1 MTFGKSTGLAL
12 AFGLI
17 LFGVSCSSGS
27 SSSGPNTIAAVVQD
41 LGLDPDGT
49 TTVVTFASTKGL
61 SAATTASFETNGP
74 QLPTSVTVVDDEV
87 TIVWDAR
94 VSPTDQ
100 VRAVGLTGVAT
111 SFHGVSTSDASAP
124 TFTIT
129 SATQNPGLG
138 GDTLQVQFAGPRVV
152 ESTVEDISN
161 WVLTESST
169 ALDLSGSS
177 FVFDSNTQTVAVT
190 LGTNANLHASFTLT
204 ASGVLSVADVATA
217 GGAVVGAATGDS
229 AAPTLVSAEQNLT
242 EDEFGRVIDFTFS
255 EAMSPVFSIQ
265 SSHFGVNLPDVA
277 VSVDQPSEDVLRV
290 TFNGPIVPG
299 VESVNLTGLV
309 DLHGNAFPTTLQ
321 TISQPSPV
329 ANAFDGLPAAVSVAN
344 ANNDRVV
351 IVTTQAFD
359 PESAEDPTLWTI
371 DVGGSVIDL
380 STQTLTYDLTSK
392 TLVAQFDFDMPNGT
406 VVMVTG
412 NGVLEVDGQTFSDTS
427 TVNVVGD
434 NAGPAVSDVVQNRNL
449 DDSGKTLDVQMNE
462 DVDETTAETLVN
474 WTVSGAQNLLSA
486 TLLSGL
492 DTVRLV
498 FDAPVIPGDD
508 SLTVSNV
515 HDLAGNNMTPSFPLA
530 IDSTDVARP
539 SPSTAEASALEGTN
553 NDTLVVVFND
563 DMIESEIEDA
573 SNWSVE
579 SPIGTGVSTSG
590 TTIDYAPSTRTATL
604 TFDNG
609 TNLQN
614 GDDFKVSF
622 SGARDLGANVVTT
635 AFVSGA
641 VQSETNLPRVD
652 TIYRSASALDTL
664 VVRFSEPCAQLTDLY
679 SSVSNADGTRYVL
692 RTSGGAFKAYP
703 NAATTLDSG
712 LGVSIA
718 FGQTVDP
725 SDTLDV
731 LGVVDLAGNPCFP
744 ALAVTTQAQD
754 LTQPSLAGG
763 ASVVTSITGDAND
776 VVTVTFDRP
785 MSPWNLLDASH
796 YTLTQGLNTVDLS
809 NASFAFDGT
818 DTVTITLTSGA
829 GNDLQTG
836 ATYDLSIDHVRSAQ
850 GTLRSASDT
859 DAGIVCTGDSTAP
872 SVSVG
877 NVRLDPQTSGALLID
892 VSEAVDATQ
901 AETPA
906 NYDYN
911 GGNVATAAT
920 RIGPRTIRAT
930 FAVTPTAGN
939 SLDLTV
945 YDLAGNPATLTR
957 TVTAA
962 DSSAPLVSS
971 VAGVI
976 RPGFGGDTVVVTF
989 NEPVDAAS
997 ALDPASYD
1005 VLSGAT
1011 TISLV
1016 GAQFVYDG
1024 NANRVTIT
1032 LPAGQEL
1039 VAGGALT
1046 VTVDNV
1052 ADHSGNAIA
1061 TPVPVVGT
1069 TSGDSTPAAFSSAF
1083 VNLRHDPLGLSVDV
1097 LFSEDVP
1104 AAFVSNA
1111 SNWTASNGSVQ
1122 SVEVLARDHCRFTL
1136 SAALTTNGTLSTN
1149 ALPDFAGNTS
1159 GSISVNPLE

>member
-1 MTFGKSTGLAL
+1 MSFGKSTGLAL

-27 SSSGPNTIAAVVQD
+27 SSSGPNTIATVVQD

-61 SAATTASFETNGP
+61 SAATTANFETNGP
-74 QLPTSVTVVDDEV
+74 QTPTSVTVVDDEV

-94 VSPTDQ
+94 VSPADQ
-100 VRAVGLTGVAT
+100 VRTVGLTGVAA
-111 SFHGVSTSDASAP
+111 SFHAVGTSDASAP

-129 SATQNPGLG
+129 AATQNPGLG
-138 GDTLQVQFAGPRVV
+138 GDTLSVQFAGPRVV
-152 ESTVEDISN
+152 ENTVEDASN
-161 WVLTESST
+161 WVLTEAST
-169 ALDLSGSS
+169 ALDLTGSS

-204 ASGVLSVADVATA
+204 ASGVLSVADVATS
-217 GGAVVGAATGDS
+217 GGAVLGAATGD
-229 AAPTLVSAEQNLT
+229 AVAPTLVSAEQNLD

-265 SSHFGVNLPDVA
+265 SSHFGVSLPDVA
-277 VSVDQPSEDVLRV
+277 VTVDQPAEDVLRV

-321 TISQPSPV
+321 AISQPSPV
-329 ANAFDGLPAAVSVAN
+329 VNAFDGLPAAVSVAN
-344 ANNDRVV
+344 ADNDRVV
-351 IVTTQAFD
+351 VVTTQAFD

-371 DVGGSVIDL
+371 DVGGTPIDL
-380 STQTLTYDLTSK
+380 TTQTLTYDLTSK
-392 TLVAQFDFDMPNGT
+392 TLTAQFDFDMTNGT
-406 VVMVTG
+406 VVNVTA

-427 TVNVVGD
+427 TVNVAGD
-434 NAGPAVSDVVQNRNL
+434 NAGPAASDVVQNRTL

-474 WTVSGAQNLLSA
+474 WNISGTQNLLSA
-486 TLLSGL
+486 TLLPGL

-498 FDAPVIPGDD
+498 FDAAVIPGDH

-530 IDSTDVARP
+530 IDSTDIARP
-539 SPSTAEASALEGTN
+539 SPSTATANALEGTN

-573 SNWSVE
+573 SNWSIE
-579 SPIGTGVSTSG
+579 SPIGTSVSSAG
-590 TTIDYAPSTRTATL
+590 TTIDYAPSTKTATL

-609 TNLQN
+609 VNLQN
-614 GDDFKVSF
+614 GDDFEVSF
-622 SGARDLGANVVTT
+622 TGARDLGANVVTT

-652 TIYRSASALDTL
+652 TIYRPAAAGTL

-679 SSVSNADGTRYVL
+679 SSVSNTDGTRYVL
-692 RTSGGAFKAYP
+692 RTSGGTFKAFP
-703 NAATTLDSG
+703 NSATVLDSG
-712 LGVSIA
+712 LGVSIS
-718 FGQTVDP
+718 FGQVVDP

-731 LGVVDLAGNPCFP
+731 IGVVDLAGNPCFP
-744 ALAVTTQAQD
+744 ALAVTTQAED
-754 LTQPSLAGG
+754 LTQPSLAVGS
-763 ASVVTSITGDAND
+763 SVVTSITGDAND

-785 MSPWNLLDASH
+785 MSPWNLLDPSH
-796 YTLTQGLNTVDLS
+796 YTLVQGLNTVDLS
-809 NASFAFDGT
+809 NARFAFDGT
-818 DTVTITLTSGA
+818 DTVTITLTSGD

-836 ATYDLSIDHVRSAQ
+836 ASYDLSVDDVRSAQ
-850 GTLRSASDT
+850 GTLRSVADS

-930 FAVTPTAGN
+930 FGVTPTAGN

-962 DSSAPLVSS
+962 DASAPLVSS

-997 ALDPASYD
+997 ALDPTNYA

-1016 GAQFVYDG
+1016 GAQFVYEG

-1039 VAGGALT
+1039 IAGAALT

-1052 ADHSGNAIA
+1052 ADHSGNAIG

-1083 VNLRHDPLGLSVDV
+1083 VNLRQDPLGLTVDV

-1111 SNWTASNGSVQ
+1111 SNWTASNGSVS
-1122 SVEVLARDHCRFTL
+1122 SVELLARDHCRFTL
-1136 SAALTTNGTLSTN
+1136 SAALTSNGTLSTN
-1149 ALPDFAGNTS
+1149 VLPDFAGNTS
-1159 GSISVNPLE
+1159 GSISVDPLE